1 METRASYVLVG
12 LFVLLSFFAGLG
24 YIAWIAD
31 RSDSTEMKRYLIYF
45 DGNVMG
51 LTNSSQVYFNG
62 VYIGKV
68 DTIRLR
74 RDLPGEV
81 EVSVLLDENAP
92 VRTDSIAT
100 LEMRGLT
107 GQSVVLISGGTP
119 GAPLLASKSEGK
131 DIPVI
136 RSAPNKLQSLVT
148 SLPGV
153 LAATK
158 ESLDRIN
165 ILLGQGNQ
173 ESIQNSLNSLEKLTA
188 RLAEGG
194 DNIAKILEDLS
205 SSSRAFN
212 SAASNF
218 NTYLKNDLGPA
229 TRSFDKT
236 MRNADAFLASANP
249 LMEQISNEG
258 MDEFRR
264 TLIDARQLL
273 NTLNRVLT
281 RLESDPRR
289 FFFGNP
295 VPEYPAR

>member
-24 YIAWIAD
+24 YVAWIAD
-31 RSDSTEMKRYLIYF
+31 HSDTAQLKRYLIYF

-62 VYIGKV
+62 VYVGKV
-68 DTIRLR
+68 DTIRLNEN
-74 RDLPGEV
+74 LPGKV
-81 EVSVLLDENAP
+81 EVSVLLDEHAP
-92 VRTDSIAT
+92 VRTDSMAT

-119 GAPLLASKSEGK
+119 GAPLLVASTDENKL
-131 DIPVI
+131 PVI
-136 RSAPNKLQSLVT
+136 HSGPNKLQSLVT

-158 ESLDRIN
+158 ESLDRVN
-165 ILLGQGNQ
+165 ILLGQENLQ
-173 ESIQNSLNSLEKLTA
+173 SIQNSLNSLEKLTE

-194 DNIAKILEDLS
+194 NHIAQILSALS
-205 SSSRAFN
+205 NSSQS
-212 SAASNF
+212 F
-218 NTYLKNDLGPA
+218 NTTAANVDAYLKKDLGPA
-229 TRSFDKT
+229 TRSFEQA
-236 MRNADAFLASANP
+236 MRRADTLLANAAP
-249 LMEQISNEG
+249 LMEQLSNEG
-258 MDEFRR
+258 TDEVRR
-264 TLIDARQLL
+264 AIIDARQLV

-295 VPEYPAR
+295 IPEYPTR